1 MKAILEVEFDKDMMI
16 DQESL
21 DKEFNGDWLKFM
33 QWMFKE
39 ESIGMFEEEI
49 KLIEVRD

>member
-21 DKEFNGDWLKFM
+21 DQDFGGDWLKFM

-39 ESIGMFEEEI
+39 DGIGIFEEEI
-49 KLIEVRD
+49 KLIEVRE